1 MKNNQSLALCIIL
14 PITIVGCGVSPSV
27 PWPTSR
33 NLLDKKAVEFAED
46 IPKVALEGLSLQR
59 LRVDQSYPNTHVVV
73 AASGGGA
80 RASAFTLGVL
90 SELQQ
95 RKFGENSN
103 YLREIDY
110 FSSVSGGGW
119 GVASY
124 LTARLDVGTEFT
136 MDDKEFISLMKRYE
150 KYEERR
156 KDFFDC
162 HSNSLEPITQGK
174 KLSEM
179 YAYNGEAPTIPYIIP
194 NITIAENQSPFIFSH
209 EFIRKYQISSLTA
222 EDCEYNFKVDK
233 DDIETSIGNIP
244 LSYAIASSSSVP
256 GFYLSMAESNI
267 CNDEYYA
274 TSFYCIG
281 ENNFN
286 KLTLV
291 DGGIF
296 DNYGVMSAFDILSTK
311 PKADK
316 KILIVIDSNADA
328 IIPLTQSKESN
339 FGAATTTGIH
349 AGFPSKTVT
358 IQKYLNKLGEL
369 QDIEVIYIGFSSLF
383 VPDSRFSEFDQNGL
397 KAISPELSQSVE
409 DVLCFSDNG
418 VQLQPGDSRREKSKD
433 CSQNNLYR
441 AAVLHKTTYKFDS
454 AIFKSS
460 FYLGKIATTLSLD

>member
-1 MKNNQSLALCIIL
+1 VKTNQSLALCIVL
-14 PITIVGCGVSPSV
+14 SITIVGCGVSPSV
-27 PWPTSR
+27 PWPTNR

-46 IPKVALEGLSLQR
+46 IPKVALEGLSLQS

-95 RKFGENSN
+95 RKLGESSN

-124 LTARLDVGTEFT
+124 LTARLDVGPEFT
-136 MDDKEFISLMKRYE
+136 MDDKVFNSLIKKYE
-150 KYEERR
+150 KYEELR
-156 KDFFDC
+156 KDLFDC

-194 NITIAENQSPFIFSH
+194 NITIAENQSPFILSG
-209 EFIRKYQISSLTA
+209 EFVRKYQINSFSA
-222 EDCEYNFKVDK
+222 ESCEGNFKVDR
-233 DDIETSIGNIP
+233 DNIEKSIGNIP
-244 LSYAIASSSSVP
+244 L
-256 GFYLSMAESNI
+256 YLSMAASNI

-274 TSFYCIG
+274 KSFYCIG
-281 ENNFN
+281 ENNFS

-296 DNYGVMSAFDILSTK
+296 DNYGVMTAFDILSTK

-328 IIPLTQSKESN
+328 TIPLNQSEGSN
-339 FGAATTTGIH
+339 FSAATATGIH
-349 AGFPSKTVT
+349 AGFPSKTIV
-358 IQKYLNKLGEL
+358 IQKYLDKLGEL
-369 QDIEVIYIGFSSLF
+369 QDVEVIYIGFSSLF
-383 VPDSRFSEFDQNGL
+383 VPENRFSEFNQDSL
-397 KAISPELSQSVE
+397 KAISPELSRSVE
-409 DVLCFSDNG
+409 DVLCFSDDE

-454 AIFKSS
+454 AKFKSS
-460 FYLGKIATTLSLD
+460 FHLGKIATTLSLD